1 MRLARNDTRQSD
13 RAGDRAGDQAGD
25 RAIVLLHGGGSG
37 RGTWDAFTRE
47 LTGWRVI
54 APDLR
59 GHGESP
65 RCDRYTL
72 GSHADDVAELLDELD
87 LDAPVLVG
95 HSLGAF
101 AASLVAQRR
110 PDRVGRLVLEDPPA
124 PPRTGPATGG
134 FSRTKLALSALAGGL
149 SRRRFDRN
157 ALLSAIHDL
166 REPNPSWWAG
176 LETIQVPALVLSGGP
191 KSHIPPA
198 RLASVAAAIPGAE
211 LVTIPVGHRIH
222 STALPEFTA
231 AVLKFL
237 G

>member
-1 MRLARNDTRQSD
+1 MRLARNDTG
-13 RAGDRAGDQAGD
+13 GDGP
-25 RAIVLLHGGGSG
+25 AIVLLHGGGSG

-47 LTGWRVI
+47 LAGWRVV

-59 GHGESP
+59 GHGDSP
-65 RCDRYTL
+65 RCAEYTL
-72 GSHADDVAELLDELD
+72 DDHADDVGGLLDELG
-87 LDAPVLVG
+87 LDAPVLLG

-101 AASLVAQRR
+101 AAATVAQRH

-124 PPRTGPATGG
+124 PPRDGVRAGG
-134 FSRTKLALSALAGGL
+134 YSRARLALSAVAGGL

-157 ALLSAIHDL
+157 ALMSAIHEL

-176 LETIQVPALVLSGGP
+176 LEKIQAPALVLSGGP
-191 KSHIPPA
+191 RSHIPPA
-198 RLASVAAAIPGAE
+198 RVASVAAAIPGAE

-222 STALPEFTA
+222 STAGPEFAA
-231 AVLKFL
+231 AVKEFL